1 VSTERTASPGGS
13 PRPPASRGPYRKTAE
28 TRSAIL
34 DAALEVF
41 AISGFHGGSLRDVAR
56 RVGMSNA
63 GVLHHFADKETLLAA
78 MLDHRD
84 EIDVEE
90 VRRLTLDGESTLHA
104 LIDLAKSNQEKP
116 EIVRL
121 YAILSTEATAG
132 DHPAH
137 DHFVVRYTRTRAFV
151 REAFELLDGTGLL
164 AAGVDA
170 ESAAIGTI
178 AMMDGLQTQW
188 LIDPTVVDMPA
199 QLACYLSSVTQ
210 IDFVPAD

>member
-1 VSTERTASPGGS
+1 MTGDAPVP
-13 PRPPASRGPYRKTAE
+13 RGPYRKTAE
-28 TRSAIL
+28 TRGAIL

-41 AISGFHGGSLRDVAR
+41 AGSGFRSGSLREVSR

-63 GVLHHFADKETLLAA
+63 GVLHHFADKEALLAA
-78 MLDHRD
+78 VLDRRD

-90 VRRLTLDGESTLHA
+90 VRRLARDGESALHA
-104 LIDLAKSNQEKP
+104 LVDLTRVNGTKP

-121 YAILSTEATAG
+121 YAILSAEATAR

-137 DHFVVRYTRTRAFV
+137 AHFVRRYSRTRDFV
-151 REAFELLDGTGLL
+151 REAFDALENRGKLATG
-164 AAGVDA
+164 VSA

-188 LIDPTVVDMPA
+188 LIEPASVDMPA
-199 QLACYLSSVTQ
+199 QLASYLQSITQ
-210 IDFVPAD
+210 VDFAA

>member
-1 VSTERTASPGGS
+1 VSTRRTDLPNEGAGTPMV
-13 PRPPASRGPYRKTAE
+13 RGPYRKTAE

-41 AISGFHGGSLRDVAR
+41 AGSGFHAGSLRDVAR

-63 GVLHHFADKETLLAA
+63 GVLHHFTDKETLLAA

-84 EIDVEE
+84 EVDVEE
-90 VRRLTLDGESTLHA
+90 VRRLTRDGESALHA
-104 LIDLAKSNQEKP
+104 LIDLAKSNQTKP

-121 YAILSTEATAG
+121 YAILSTEATAL

-137 DHFVVRYTRTRAFV
+137 EHFVVRYTRTRAFV
-151 REAFELLDGTGLL
+151 REAFESLENLGHL
-164 AAGVDA
+164 APGVTA

-188 LIDPTVVDMPA
+188 LIEPTVVDMPA
-199 QLACYLSSVTQ
+199 QLAGYLSSVTR
-210 IDFVPAD
+210 IDFTAAG